1 MKREYIRLPHSSLKI
16 IIKIVILVVV
26 FILIPTCI
34 FLAAVH
40 QVAAK
45 VDSLIV
51 FKTLVTRLDHIF
63 REHLFH
69 ILLVSLQLEVRH
81 FI

>member
-51 FKTLVTRLDHIF
+51 FKTLVTRLNHIL
-63 REHLFH
+63 RENLLH
-69 ILLVSLQLEVRH
+69 ILLVSLQLKVRH

>member
-51 FKTLVTRLDHIF
+51 FKTLVTRLNHIL
-63 REHLFH
+63 RENLLH
-69 ILLVSLQLEVRH
+69 ILLVSL
-81 FI
+81 

>member
-1 MKREYIRLPHSSLKI
+1 MKRVYIRLPHSSLKI

-51 FKTLVTRLDHIF
+51 FKTLVTRLNHIL
-63 REHLFH
+63 RENLLH
-69 ILLVSLQLEVRH
+69 ILLVSLQLKVRH